1 MAANTQANPS
11 IGPEEKK
18 VLKYSAVIPVF
29 NSEHI
34 VGTTIDR
41 TVDFFERHRLDY
53 EIILVNDGSRD
64 SSWSVVC
71 RKASASPKIVAIDL
85 LRNYGQHTANFC
97 GFQHAAGD
105 YVITLDDD
113 MQNPPEEIIHLID
126 KAKEGYDVVLGHFKK
141 KEHSLF
147 RRWGS
152 RLIGFVNRR
161 IFLHHEGL
169 VLSNFRIIRRDVV
182 DRICAYKTC
191 YPYITGL
198 VLMFSSSPA
207 NVPVE
212 HRERAVGKGHYSM
225 GRIVR
230 LVMRIL
236 FNYSSYPL
244 RLVTIFGLIVSA
256 ISFLLGTY
264 YLGRGLLKTVPVPGW
279 TTLAVLVSFFNGITL
294 LLLGMLGEYLIRMVN
309 QTSAGAPYHIKGII
323 RSNGSPHKT

>member
-1 MAANTQANPS
+1 
-11 IGPEEKK
+11 
-18 VLKYSAVIPVF
+18 
-29 NSEHI
+29 
-34 VGTTIDR
+34 
-41 TVDFFERHRLDY
+41 
-53 EIILVNDGSRD
+53 
-64 SSWSVVC
+64 
-71 RKASASPKIVAIDL
+71 
-85 LRNYGQHTANFC
+85 
-97 GFQHAAGD
+97 
-105 YVITLDDD
+105 
-113 MQNPPEEIIHLID
+113 LID

-169 VLSNFRIIRRDVV
+169 TLSNFRIIRRDVV
-182 DRICAYKTC
+182 DRICAYRTC

-198 VLMFSSSPA
+198 VLMFSSRPA

-212 HRERAVGKGHYSM
+212 HRERPVGKSHYSM
-225 GRIVR
+225 RRIVR

-244 RLVTIFGLIVSA
+244 RLVTVFGLIVSA
-256 ISFLLGTY
+256 LSFLLGAY

-279 TTLAVLVSFFNGITL
+279 TTLVVLVSFFNGITL

-309 QTSAGAPYHIKGII
+309 QTSAGAPYHISRIV
-323 RSNGSPHKT
+323 RSDDEHSVTED